1 VAVQPWVCLIT
12 TLKDEKNAVKGE
24 RQRPAGNNTLSGELL
39 TTVANI
45 SNWLPTFTFAGE
57 GRVLSR
63 STPEPVAFA
72 VELVFIRSTPEPVA
86 FAVELGLED
95 WEYAFRSWPNGKLK
109 MVIVMSVTKKGIMKS
124 CFSLQNCI
132 NHYILL
138 NYLCLSI
145 AW

>member
-1 VAVQPWVCLIT
+1 MAVQPWVCLIT
-12 TLKDEKNAVKGE
+12 TLKDVKNAVKGE
-24 RQRPAGNNTLSGELL
+24 LQRPAGNNTLSGELL

-72 VELVFIRSTPEPVA
+72 VELV
-86 FAVELGLED
+86 LED

-109 MVIVMSVTKKGIMKS
+109 MVIVMSMTKKG
-124 CFSLQNCI
+124 N
-132 NHYILL
+132 YEILL
-138 NYLCLSI
+138 
-145 AW
+145 

>member
-1 VAVQPWVCLIT
+1 VQPWVCLIT
-12 TLKDEKNAVKGE
+12 TLKELKKAVKGE
-24 RQRPAGNNTLSGELL
+24 LQRPAGNNILSGELL

-45 SNWLPTFTFAGE
+45 SNLSPAFTFAGE

-95 WEYAFRSWPNGKLK
+95 WEYAFRS
-109 MVIVMSVTKKGIMKS
+109 
-124 CFSLQNCI
+124 
-132 NHYILL
+132 
-138 NYLCLSI
+138 
-145 AW
+145 